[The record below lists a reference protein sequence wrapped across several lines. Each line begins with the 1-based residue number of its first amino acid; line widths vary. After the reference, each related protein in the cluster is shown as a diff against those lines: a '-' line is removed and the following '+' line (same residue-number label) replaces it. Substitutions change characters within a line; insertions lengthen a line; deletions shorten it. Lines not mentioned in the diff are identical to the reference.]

1 MSTTPYGSGRI
12 IVLSIKVKRFLAVL
26 LSLVHSSISR
36 KSPRSNS
43 ITVVVHCFLKNQN
56 LFENH
61 SKRSHFTT
69 MRGQFPTKIVGFLFN
84 IFIYIFFNFFF
95 FWDIFAFLKYFF
107 ARKMRQFLSF
117 SNSVN
122 LIYYVTSNIIF
133 VHFHFSHRS
142 LPFRLVKVF
151 VQSVREKAFVFF
163 IHPHETLELL
173 FTPFNALCFSTWKGL
188 SEAWQNLCIGSHLVQ
203 KWTR

>member
-95 FWDIFAFLKYFF
+95 FFCYFCFFEIFFC
-107 ARKMRQFLSF
+107 SENETI
-117 SNSVN
+117 S
-122 LIYYVTSNIIF
+122 IIF
-133 VHFHFSHRS
+133 KLCEFDLLRYLEYHFCSFPLQPSK
-142 LPFRLVKVF
+142 PP
-151 VQSVREKAFVFF
+151 
-163 IHPHETLELL
+163 I
-173 FTPFNALCFSTWKGL
+173 
-188 SEAWQNLCIGSHLVQ
+188 
-203 KWTR
+203 

>member
-95 FWDIFAFLKYFF
+95 FEIFLLFWNIFLLGKWDNFYHFQTLWIWFITLPRISFLFISTSAIEASHLGLWRSLCRASVK
-107 ARKMRQFLSF
+107 RPSF
-117 SNSVN
+117 SSYI
-122 LIYYVTSNIIF
+122 LMRPLSCCLRHSTLF
-133 VHFHFSHRS
+133 VFP
-142 LPFRLVKVF
+142 L
-151 VQSVREKAFVFF
+151 EKAFRR
-163 IHPHETLELL
+163 PDKTS
-173 FTPFNALCFSTWKGL
+173 A
-188 SEAWQNLCIGSHLVQ
+188 
-203 KWTR
+203 